1 MENEERP
8 NYYAIIP
15 ADVRYAD
22 IPGIA
27 KLLYAEITALC
38 NKKGFCWATN
48 GYFASLY
55 KVSERTVQRALLVL
69 RDNNF
74 IRVDFEATGADNARK
89 LYIVGVTKLS
99 WGGDKIVR
107 GGGDK
112 IVTHNNTS
120 INTKSNNTN
129 TISKIGNVIPI
140 LEYFN
145 LKFSKKY
152 RLTKDRE
159 KKIGLRLKT
168 YSLEEC
174 KTAIDNLSSSKF
186 HSGENERGW
195 VADIDF
201 LFRSD
206 EQIDKFL
213 NITPS
218 NDNHY
223 RNFNEF

>member
-1 MENEERP
+1 MEKDQP
-8 NYYAIIP
+8 NYFAIIP
-15 ADVRYAD
+15 ADVRYAN

-48 GYFASLY
+48 GYFANLY
-55 KVSERTVQRALLVL
+55 KVSERTVQRALVVL
-69 RDNNF
+69 QDNNF
-74 IRVDFEATGADNARK
+74 IKVSFDTSGATNSRK
-89 LYIVGVTKLS
+89 IYIVGVTKLS
-99 WGGDKIVR
+99 WGGDKIVI

-112 IVTHNNTS
+112 IVIHNNTS
-120 INTKSNNTN
+120 INSKVNNTN
-129 TISKIGNVIPI
+129 TISKTGNVIPV

-159 KKIGLRLKT
+159 KKIVLRLKT

-174 KTAIDNLSSSKF
+174 KTAIDNLSTSKF
-186 HSGENERGW
+186 HNGENDRGW
-195 VADIDF
+195 VADVDF

-206 EQIDKFL
+206 EQVDKFL
-213 NITPS
+213 NFAPNT
-218 NDNHY
+218 DNHY

>member
-1 MENEERP
+1 MEKDQP
-8 NYYAIIP
+8 NYFAIIP
-15 ADVRYAD
+15 ADVRYAN

-48 GYFASLY
+48 GYFANLY
-55 KVSERTVQRALLVL
+55 KVSERTVQRALVVL
-69 RDNNF
+69 QDNNF
-74 IRVDFEATGADNARK
+74 IKVSFDTSGATNSRK
-89 LYIVGVTKLS
+89 IYIVGVTKLS
-99 WGGDKIVR
+99 WGGDKIVI

-112 IVTHNNTS
+112 IVIHNNTS
-120 INTKSNNTN
+120 INSKVNNTN
-129 TISKIGNVIPI
+129 TISKTGNVIPV

-159 KKIGLRLKT
+159 KKIVLRLKT

-174 KTAIDNLSSSKF
+174 KAAIDNLSTSKF
-186 HSGENERGW
+186 HNGENDRGW
-195 VADIDF
+195 VADVDF

-206 EQIDKFL
+206 EQVDKFL
-213 NITPS
+213 NFAPNT
-218 NDNHY
+218 DNHY